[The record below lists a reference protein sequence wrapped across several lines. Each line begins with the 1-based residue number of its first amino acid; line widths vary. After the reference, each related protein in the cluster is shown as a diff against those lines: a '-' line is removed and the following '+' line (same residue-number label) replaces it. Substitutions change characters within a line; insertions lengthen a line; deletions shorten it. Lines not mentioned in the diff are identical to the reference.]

1 MEKYIS
7 TSKKPS
13 EAISRRF
20 SLGVSWSASASS
32 SALVL
37 AAAASLAVLPAYAAA
52 GEKVQILPLLAVVA
66 AAAALCALDIFAGRP
81 LAQRMARRMK
91 TVNIVLLA
99 ALVHCLTGCCVM
111 SNPASGLMVTIIT
124 VKSSYIVTVPARW

>member
-1 MEKYIS
+1 M
-7 TSKKPS
+7 T
-13 EAISRRF
+13 A
-20 SLGVSWSASASS
+20 
-32 SALVL
+32 

-99 ALVHCLTGCCVM
+99 ALALVAAVVVLAVNWTGPIDMAAVVAFAQRAKQDDTVAARMRAHAEAAM
-111 SNPASGLMVTIIT
+111 SWTSILRGVLCALERTQP
-124 VKSSYIVTVPARW
+124 